1 MAVFGV
7 EKVLL
12 KPQAQ
17 VQSCS
22 SVRDGRGREVIREI
36 PNGEKQNGE
45 ARNEE

>member
-17 VQSCS
+17 VQSWS
-22 SVRDGRGREVIREI
+22 SVRDGRGREVIRAI
-36 PNGEKQNGE
+36 PNREKQDGE
-45 ARNEE
+45 ACNEE